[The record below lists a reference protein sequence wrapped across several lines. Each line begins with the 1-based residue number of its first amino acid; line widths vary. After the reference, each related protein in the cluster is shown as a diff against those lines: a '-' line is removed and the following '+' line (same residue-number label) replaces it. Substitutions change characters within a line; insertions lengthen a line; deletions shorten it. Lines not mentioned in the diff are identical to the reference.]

1 MSPGGSEVSQLLPK
15 VLSEV
20 FVLPNKSKTEK
31 TVSGSGSDSDSD
43 SDSDARR
50 PQFNARD
57 ATLFAEVATEAYIT
71 QVEFNE

>member
-15 VLSEV
+15 VLSEM

-31 TVSGSGSDSDSD
+31 IVSVSGSDSD

-50 PQFNARD
+50 PQFNARGQGRNVVCRGGSRGVYY
-57 ATLFAEVATEAYIT
+57 TGGI
-71 QVEFNE
+71 